1 MTNLQLSRT
10 RLVLFVSLLATADGA
25 WAQQGSLRL
34 EHKAEQT
41 ESFTDADGVERTRLV
56 EAGRVLPGE
65 PIQFTVIYTNT
76 GAEPAEDI
84 TITNPV
90 PDHMD
95 YVEGSAA
102 GNETSITFSVDGGTN
117 FNEPQDLAVTDE
129 EGTLRRATAADYT
142 HVRWV
147 IGGDVAPAASGEVQF
162 TAVVE

>member
-1 MTNLQLSRT
+1 MTNLHLSMT
-10 RLVLFVSLLATADGA
+10 RLVLFMSLLAIAGGA
-25 WAQQGSLRL
+25 WAQQGTLRL

-41 ESFTDADGVERTRLV
+41 ESFTDTDGVERTRLV

-65 PIQFTVIYTNT
+65 PIQFTVTYTNT
-76 GAEPAEDI
+76 GAEPLENI

-90 PDHMD
+90 PDHMG
-95 YVEGSAA
+95 YVEGSAT
-102 GNETSITFSVDGGTN
+102 GDETSITFSVDGGTN
-117 FNEPQDLAVTDE
+117 FDVSQNLAVTDE

-147 IGGDVAPAASGEVQF
+147 IGSDVASGASGEVQF